1 VNPRPDGQNEGA
13 QMQQAPL
20 GTIVIFGASGDLAF
34 RKLAPAIHSLTCAG
48 QLHPDT
54 QVLGVG
60 RSDIAND
67 AFRERI
73 AEGVSRYARLKPGS
87 RLCEMW
93 PRFKERF
100 SYFQM
105 AIDRPDEYL
114 LLAEK
119 LRGSEQTDISRSLL
133 FYVAT
138 PPDGV
143 PSIIHGLQHAGL
155 ASPTKSTRI
164 ILEKPFGRDLE
175 SSRNLNEITHE
186 AFEESQIYRIDHYLG
201 KETVQNLLAFRFAN
215 AIFEPVWNRD
225 YVDHVQVTVAESI
238 GVEHRAGYYDAS
250 GAIRDIVQNHMLQ
263 LVALIAMD
271 SPVSSAPDALRDAKM
286 RVLKSI
292 QPARPSQV
300 RTGQYIGYR
309 SESGVADNSQ
319 TPTFAALR
327 LDVRNERWEGVPF
340 YLRTGKR
347 LPKKSTEI
355 TIQFRQMVSNL
366 FGSGSLEPNR
376 ISLRIQPDEGARLRF
391 QMKVPGAGMTVRSA
405 DLAFDYE
412 ADFGADALPDAYER
426 LIVDALCGDPS
437 LFIRCD
443 EIERCWEI
451 VEDVLELREPPQPY
465 VPESWGPSRAQ
476 ELFEDSGRQWLCA
489 CVEEGQA

>member
-1 VNPRPDGQNEGA
+1 VNPRPNGQEAGT
-13 QMQQAPL
+13 QTHQAPP
-20 GTIVIFGASGDLAF
+20 GTIVIFGASGDLTF
-34 RKLAPAIHSLTCAG
+34 RKLAPAIHSLACAG

-60 RSDIAND
+60 RRKLTSDS
-67 AFRERI
+67 FRDRI
-73 AEGVSRYARLKPGS
+73 GEGVARYARLKPHSG
-87 RLCEMW
+87 LCELW
-93 PRFKERF
+93 PQFEERF
-100 SYFQM
+100 SYYQM
-105 AIDRPDEYL
+105 RTDRPDEYSH
-114 LLAEK
+114 LAER
-119 LRGSEQTDISRSLL
+119 LREGAQANASRSLL

-138 PPDGV
+138 PPEGV
-143 PSIIHGLQHAGL
+143 RVIISGLQRAGL
-155 ASPTKSTRI
+155 ASSTESARI

-175 SSRNLNEITHE
+175 SSRNLNEITHDV
-186 AFEESQIYRIDHYLG
+186 FEESQIYRIDHYLG

-238 GVEHRAGYYDAS
+238 GVEHRAGYYDAA

-271 SPVSSAPDALRDAKM
+271 SPASSAPDALRDAKM

-292 QPARPSQV
+292 QPAQPSQV
-300 RTGQYIGYR
+300 RMGQYIGYR
-309 SESGVADNSQ
+309 SESGVVDNSQ

-327 LDVRNERWEGVPF
+327 LDVRNERWRGVPF